1 MPEQREIGTVKW
13 FDPTR
18 GYGFIARR
26 GAEDIYVNRNDVER
40 AGLGT
45 LEEGDAVS
53 FTVKKTQRGFQ
64 AENLARA
71 KEEGP
76 PLKPEPA
83 PLPGRPDGEAAFRF
97 GPGYLRDGYFK
108 EKDGKDYIR
117 PEVLDS
123 LAMDVAR
130 AFGNRGMKIAQL
142 RRFFNKAR
150 GIEAKLKRTGD
161 FEAIKAD
168 IYAFKRDVAYQVGRG
183 VVPQEFQQF
192 IDRNVEL
199 AVQEEKSFRQG
210 FLQHF
215 ESALA
220 YFVYF
225 FRE

>member
-1 MPEQREIGTVKW
+1 MPEQRETGTVKW
-13 FDPTR
+13 YDPAR

-26 GAEDIYVNRNDVER
+26 GADDIYVNRNDVER
-40 AGLGT
+40 AGLGA
-45 LEEGDAVS
+45 LDEGDAVS
-53 FTVKKTQRGFQ
+53 FTVKKTPRGFQ

-71 KEEGP
+71 KAGP

-83 PLPGRPDGEAAFRF
+83 PLRGMPDGASAFRF
-97 GPGYLRDGYFK
+97 GPDYLRDGYF
-108 EKDGKDYIR
+108 EKKDDKDYIR
-117 PEVLDS
+117 PEVLDT

-130 AFGNRGMKIAQL
+130 AFGNRGMRIAQL

-150 GIEAKLKRTGD
+150 GIEAKLDRTKD

-168 IYAFKRDVAYQVGRG
+168 IYGFKRDVAYQVGRS

-199 AVQEEKSFRQG
+199 AIEGEKSFREG

-215 ESALA
+215 ESVLA